1 MTEQAVTIPLAL
13 LAGVVTF
20 ASPCFLPVVPVFVGY
35 MSGTTQTFRGRGAAV
50 AQASVFV
57 AAFATVF
64 IALYG
69 LIGLVGYVINDQQG
83 LLRVIGGSVLI
94 VLGLNLVGLLRIP
107 VLDRTLRVD
116 YHDDMAKPPSVRRSM
131 LLGLAFGAGWTPCV
145 GPMLG
150 AVLTLAE
157 VRQSA
162 WAGLGLMVA
171 FSLGLGL
178 PFVAICAGASGLAGR
193 LRWFV
198 VHRRGVEIATGTLL
212 IAMGFL
218 IITDLTGQLAG
229 MLPAPV

>member
-1 MTEQAVTIPLAL
+1 LTEQAVTIPLAL

-35 MSGTTQTFRGRGAAV
+35 LSGTEQTFRGRRAAAV
-50 AQASVFV
+50 QASVFV
-57 AAFATVF
+57 AAFGGVF

-69 LIGLVGYVINDQQG
+69 LIGLIGYVINDHQD
-83 LLRVIGGSVLI
+83 LLRVLGGSVLI
-94 VLGLNLVGLLRIP
+94 VIGLNLVGLLRLP
-107 VLDRTLRVD
+107 FLDRTLRVD
-116 YHDDMAKPPSVRRSM
+116 YTDDMARPPSARRSM
-131 LLGLAFGAGWTPCV
+131 LLGLAFGAGWTPCC

-162 WAGLGLMVA
+162 WAGLGLMFA

-193 LRWFV
+193 LRWFM
-198 VHRRGVEIATGTLL
+198 VHRRGVEITTGVLL
-212 IAMGFL
+212 MVVGFL
-218 IITDLTGQLAG
+218 IITDLTGWLAG
-229 MLPAPV
+229 RLPTPV

>member
-1 MTEQAVTIPLAL
+1 MTEQAVTIPLVL

-35 MSGTTQTFRGRGAAV
+35 LSGTTQTFRGRGAA
-50 AQASVFV
+50 AMQASVFV

-69 LIGLVGYVINDQQG
+69 LIGLVGYVVNDHQDV
-83 LLRVIGGSVLI
+83 LRVIGGSVLI
-94 VLGLNLVGLLRIP
+94 VLGLNLVGLLRLP
-107 VLDRTLRVD
+107 FLDRTLRVD
-116 YHDDMAKPPSVRRSM
+116 YHDDMARPPSVKRSV

-150 AVLTLAE
+150 GVLGLAAAGE
-157 VRQSA
+157 SA
-162 WAGLGLMVA
+162 WEGLGLMVV

-198 VHRRGVEIATGTLL
+198 VHRRGVEAVTGVLL
-212 IAMGFL
+212 VVVGFL
-218 IITDLTGQLAG
+218 IITDLTGQLARL
-229 MLPAPV
+229 LPALV

>member
-1 MTEQAVTIPLAL
+1 MTEQVVTIPLVL

-35 MSGTTQTFRGRGAAV
+35 VSGTAETFRGRGAAV
-50 AQASVFV
+50 TQASVFV

-69 LIGLVGYVINDQQG
+69 LIGLIGHVIDDRQG

-94 VLGLNLVGLLRIP
+94 VLGLNFVGLLRLP
-107 VLDRTLRVD
+107 FLDRTLRVD
-116 YHDDMAKPPSVRRSM
+116 YTDDMSRPPSVKRSL

-150 AVLTLAE
+150 AVMTLAATGE
-157 VRQSA
+157 SA
-162 WAGLGLMVA
+162 WAGLGLMVV

-193 LRWFV
+193 LRWFM
-198 VHRRGVEIATGTLL
+198 VHRREVETTTGVLL
-212 IAMGFL
+212 MVIGFL
-218 IITDLTGQLAG
+218 IIADLTGWLAG
-229 MLPAPV
+229 RLPTPV